1 MASFPPLKTGAIAQ
15 YPADRTL
22 QFATQA
28 YRFLDGTEQ
37 RFPECPGVLG
47 LPGVLHRW
55 TIKLDLLDEAELET
69 LREFFLSQE
78 GRAGSFSFTDPW
90 TSTVYPN
97 CSFGSDTLSLQFQG
111 PQNGGTQ
118 VVVKE
123 NR

>member
-22 QFATQA
+22 QFSTQA
-28 YRFLDGTEQ
+28 YRFLDGSEQ
-37 RFPECPGVLG
+37 RFPG
-47 LPGVLHRW
+47 LPNVLQQW
-55 TIKLDLLDEAELET
+55 TIKLDLLDEGELEA
-69 LREFFLSQE
+69 LREFFLSEE

-90 TSTVYPN
+90 TSTMYTN
-97 CSFGSDTLSLQFQG
+97 CSFGSDTLSLVFQG

>member
-1 MASFPPLKTGAIAQ
+1 MATSFPVLKTGAIIQ
-15 YPADRTL
+15 YPADRTP
-22 QFATQA
+22 QFSTQA
-28 YRFLDGTEQ
+28 YRFLDGSEQ
-37 RFPECPGVLG
+37 RFPGFPGVLQQ
-47 LPGVLHRW
+47 W
-55 TIKLDLLDEAELET
+55 SIKLELLDEAEMEN

-90 TSTVYPN
+90 TGTVYSN
-97 CSFGSDTLSLQFQG
+97 CSFGSDTLSLVFQG